1 MWVLRNRGYC
11 GTLTIFQ
18 LLLYDEQNYSNDSS
32 STEPPSLLA
41 NFLPRVKSYLLN
53 YNNNYFRTKFGGGF
67 EQQTVHPAM
76 ALSKPVR
83 KPLQE
88 LNGKTGWSVEGMK
101 KAIEAVATQKKSLRQ
116 AAREYGVPA
125 TTLKR
130 KIDTSLPAEAKPGP
144 PTVLSKEEEERLVSY
159 IITMAQMGFGL
170 NPHDIRSLAY
180 EIAENSGHNHPF
192 LAGKDWFQAFTRRHK
207 ISMRIPQPLSYARA
221 KNANPRVVEE
231 FFDRL
236 SALYARLELSASQ
249 IYNADKTGIS
259 CVHKPSKVCA
269 KRGQK
274 AVWSITA
281 AEKGRTNTILASG
294 SASGHALPPMIIFP
308 HQRVSL
314 DLMSGAPADTLFTGT
329 TLGWINSVVFFK
341 WFKFFVS
348 QIPPKRPVLLLYDG
362 HASHISTDVIEY
374 AHLHHIEIMCL
385 PAHSSH
391 LLQPLD
397 VAVFKPLKTHF
408 NEACRKFLQSNPGRV
423 ITIYDISQLVGE
435 AWPQALTPVNLIS
448 GFSNSGIYPLNP
460 AKITLENLA
469 PSQKLPIHWQVL
481 NPKRA

>member
-1 MWVLRNRGYC
+1 M
-11 GTLTIFQ
+11 
-18 LLLYDEQNYSNDSS
+18 
-32 STEPPSLLA
+32 
-41 NFLPRVKSYLLN
+41 RV
-53 YNNNYFRTKFGGGF
+53 
-67 EQQTVHPAM
+67 
-76 ALSKPVR
+76 
-83 KPLQE
+83 
-88 LNGKTGWSVEGMK
+88 
-101 KAIEAVATQKKSLRQ
+101 
-116 AAREYGVPA
+116 
-125 TTLKR
+125 
-130 KIDTSLPAEAKPGP
+130 
-144 PTVLSKEEEERLVSY
+144 
-159 IITMAQMGFGL
+159 
-170 NPHDIRSLAY
+170 
-180 EIAENSGHNHPF
+180 
-192 LAGKDWFQAFTRRHK
+192 
-207 ISMRIPQPLSYARA
+207 PQPLSYARA

-249 IYNADKTGIS
+249 IYNADETGIS

-308 HQRVSL
+308 RQRVSL

-460 AKITLENLA
+460 AKITLEKLA
-469 PSQKLPIHWQVL
+469 PSQLTNPMAGAQPKKSIDDILVVPQPTQKSSTATLRRKPGLAISGRCITEAEFRKEMREREAELLEIERQKQEKKAAKEKKKKEREAEKERKKKEKEAEKERRLQERTVKRGRGQNTKQKYTKMIVDSEELDGSGDEYEEYYCGECGTRYEEDGQLWIGCDGGCEGWYHVICVGIDEENLPEDFYCDKCSH
-481 NPKRA
+481 